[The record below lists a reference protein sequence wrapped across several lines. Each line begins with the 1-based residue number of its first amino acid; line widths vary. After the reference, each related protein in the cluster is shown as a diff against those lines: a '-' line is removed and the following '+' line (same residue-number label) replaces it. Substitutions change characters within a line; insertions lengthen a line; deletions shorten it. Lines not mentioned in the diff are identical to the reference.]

1 MERILL
7 EDTKIGENLAVG
19 VEQRGDEIGITI
31 VSYKAMAVYG
41 MEIEIWKE
49 FVKSVNRANIILKL
63 EDLTN

>member
-19 VEQRGDEIGITI
+19 IEQRGDEIGLTI
-31 VSYKAMAVYG
+31 VSYKAMTVYG
-41 MEIEIWKE
+41 MEIEIWKK

>member
-19 VEQRGDEIGITI
+19 VEQRGDEIGLTI
-31 VSYKAMAVYG
+31 VSYKAMTVYG